1 MPLFTGDRNLNE
13 IQTQL
18 ALFAPSGGLGIPTST
33 YGLFTGRP
41 AEDFIVASQAG
52 SGIAT
57 VTANNLDIDIQT
69 LGFDESNGPNTITP
83 PIGVIDFRNTNIHFI
98 NNTPDIGGS
107 NRQSLLFDNVKLECS
122 VYSAGGSRVS
132 ETGVQL
138 GNWHDRGDGGSITTR
153 LPLYTFNDVELRG
166 DNGQTGAI
174 PAGQGGVER
183 ANLTLRM
190 TAIRDGSTFGDLS
203 LWNGRGIAD
212 TYIDTSPSAETGAGQ
227 RSNVRGGL
235 FIGATNTH
243 YNKITVGPIGINQV
257 TATDI
262 STEVPQDNMV
272 LGFSNEGNVE
282 GFDTN
287 GQYSASN
294 HFAIV
299 NELDLRAL
307 NAGLVDQNAVRYTIG
322 LDGYS
327 NTFFLNPLLGGVIT
341 TQTPTGPI
349 LTVTAPTG
357 LNLGSGFTLEDNSTG
372 TDLPIIDVKL
382 ANGSAG
388 SPLPNVG
395 TWYFVNGDE
404 VSNPNQSPLR
414 DEPLIKS
421 DGLEILVFAQN
432 LVQIHRDIILGA
444 NAAQR
449 MPRSVDHR
457 SFIFTSEG
465 TADIGIFRLDGI
477 DTTRTEFV
485 IRAQADAGLLGEIDG
500 DGTGSFDTNIAAWTG
515 YNGDTRSRT
524 LIATAPVFDD
534 IDDSIGLHVITQSGD
549 RTRDFYEINSSNWN
563 DFNNEPIPITD
574 RKSTV
579 FSAQSSISAI
589 AVTSHEYDAPQE
601 SLPPEIINNGR
612 LANYVSIQPL
622 IDLEFRKYSWAQQPT
637 SSEFGRLKTVSA
649 PAFDSTDTE
658 VLEARNNGFS
668 LRQPNGLFEFTHDID
683 DSTDPLT
690 TKLGNFEEFEARVKL
705 KQSLVDIVNRI
716 GGGGEGIVD
725 QVAGNTIR
733 WSYGEPLTSLANFGG
748 VRILPSG
755 TVINANAPGATFTFT
770 VTEPNRESGTLVFT
784 SGVPVELQGPG
795 DTFEFVSIA
804 EANRP
809 AGPLTGVDLLGL
821 FKANQI
827 DAAYRDNEITETH
840 YALPYTLIDTVLD
853 LGAANINFIFEDAD
867 DTILATF
874 ENNTWTIPTTALRLD
889 DNNEIDTI
897 KTSGNIDIDAR
908 IPTEL
913 KLEDTRALDQLRI
926 SNINQDTDVYYSVYN
941 TVTDL
946 TISSG
951 FIGAGGEVILTVL
964 PENQNNQLRVGV
976 AGQKYFDFLTE
987 DDNNGLPIVQA
998 GTEQITVAPLMN
1010 VNDAVSVLGIP
1021 TSGALLTPQRLA
1033 TIDPT
1038 RIILAADPNLLW
1050 DAIETV
1056 TGLSYVKSQND
1067 LYVELITRINNAGLI
1082 QATSLS
1088 SIEVDNE
1095 YFVFSQED
1103 GSVLA
1108 GGVPDETAARMAEVF
1123 NNAANRDIP
1132 QAGSNRT
1139 YYPDDN
1145 GKGNDYRFGYLSF
1158 TLENPDGVDLDGVTV
1173 GTRIS
1178 SGTALTSTADP
1189 IQVGNWFGT
1198 VRFSDVVGSTWDLE
1212 IAFNDIESRDF
1223 VANTL
1228 ESVSHWRLRVGE
1240 IEGVFSATGKVTF
1253 KLDTANT
1260 VGVDDISNALVG
1272 LNTYNP
1278 QDTSITLANP
1288 QYNRY
1293 IVQDPWTSEPGTLPP
1308 ENLAVN
1314 RVGSTSGIDLN
1325 TDLLWRTA
1333 IINQEITEGQ
1343 FTFDLGLG
1351 SITVHPVSTVAFKNV
1366 DGISVPRYKGRVDL
1380 FTLFGSESVLL
1391 GCPVYVTNVVSPKSL
1406 VDHPFSRISTVV
1418 IGVQDVSFQV
1428 ENRFVTAGASETFI
1442 TEVESNLE
1450 AAIIAARNVVI
1461 GTR

>member
-18 ALFAPSGGLGIPTST
+18 ALFATSGGLGIPTGT

-69 LGFDESNGPNTITP
+69 LGFDESNGPNTVTP

-98 NNTPDIGGS
+98 NDTPDIGGS

-122 VYSAGGSRVS
+122 VYSPAGDRIT
-132 ETGVQL
+132 ETGVQI
-138 GNWHDRGDGGSITTR
+138 GNWHDRGDGSTITTR

-203 LWNGRGIAD
+203 LWNGSGIAD
-212 TYIDTSPSAETGAGQ
+212 TYIDNSPTESGGGQ

-243 YNKITVGPIGINQV
+243 YNNITVGPIGVNQV
-257 TATDI
+257 TATNV

-287 GQYSASN
+287 GKYSASN
-294 HFAIV
+294 HFAVV

-341 TQTPTGPI
+341 TQTPTGISVI
-349 LTVTAPTG
+349 LTAPTG
-357 LNLGSGFTLEDNSTG
+357 LNLGSGFTIADDSTG
-372 TDLPIIDVKL
+372 TDLVLFDMKL

-395 TWYFVNGDE
+395 TWYFINGDE
-404 VSNPNQSPLR
+404 VSNPNQSPLNG
-414 DEPLIKS
+414 EPLIKS

-432 LVQIHRDIILGA
+432 LEQIIADTILAG
-444 NAAQR
+444 NASQR
-449 MPRSVDHR
+449 MPRAATDASY
-457 SFIFTSEG
+457 IFTDEG
-465 TADIGIFRLDGI
+465 ARGIGVFRLSGEDNTSFTIRDQGVAGI
-477 DTTRTEFV
+477 
-485 IRAQADAGLLGEIDG
+485 QASGNSGEVG
-500 DGTGSFDTNIAAWTG
+500 NFDTNIAAWTG
-515 YNGDTRSRT
+515 YNGDSRSRT

-549 RTRDFYEINSSNWN
+549 RTRDFYEINSSNWSN
-563 DFNNEPIPITD
+563 FNNEPIPITD

-649 PAFDSTDTE
+649 PAFDATDIE

-705 KQSLVDIVNRI
+705 KQSLVDIVNKI
-716 GGGGEGIVD
+716 GGPGQGIVT
-725 QVAGNTIR
+725 QVAGNTIT
-733 WSYGEPLTSLANFGG
+733 WDHGDPVTSLANFGG
-748 VRILPSG
+748 VRAFPSG
-755 TVINANAPGATFTFT
+755 TLFNANTVGSTFTFT
-770 VTEPNRESGTLVFT
+770 VNEPNRETGTLVFT
-784 SGVPVELQGPG
+784 SGVPFALQGIG
-795 DTFEFVSIA
+795 NLFEFVSIA

-987 DDNNGLPIVQA
+987 EDSNGLPIVQA
-998 GTEQITVAPLMN
+998 GTEQIIVAPLMN

-1240 IEGVFSATGKVTF
+1240 IEGFFSATGKVTF
-1253 KLDTANT
+1253 KLDSANT

-1325 TDLLWRTA
+1325 TDLLWRTE

-1343 FTFDLGLG
+1343 FTFDLGIG

-1406 VDHPFSRISTVV
+1406 VTYPFSRISTVV

-1428 ENRFVTAGASETFI
+1428 ENRFSTAGASETFI

>member
-18 ALFAPSGGLGIPTST
+18 SVLARSGGLGIPTGT
-33 YGLFTGRP
+33 YGLFTGNP
-41 AEDFIVASQAG
+41 SENFIIASQAG
-52 SGIAT
+52 NIAT

-69 LGFDESNGPNTITP
+69 LGLDESNGNDTITP
-83 PIGVIDFRNTNIHFI
+83 PVGIIDFKNVNLHFI

-107 NRQSLLFDNVKLECS
+107 NRQSLIFDNVKIECS
-122 VYSAGGSRVS
+122 VYDNTTSTVELI

-138 GNWHDRGDGGSITTR
+138 GNWHDRGDGSTVETR
-153 LPLYTFNDVELRG
+153 LPLYTFNDVSLRG
-166 DNGQTGAI
+166 DNGQTAAI
-174 PAGQGGVER
+174 PTGLGGVQR

-203 LWNGRGIAD
+203 LWNGSGIAD
-212 TYIDTSPSAETGAGQ
+212 TYIDGTPGDAGGQ

-243 YNKITVGPIGINQV
+243 YNNITVAPIGINQV
-257 TATDI
+257 TATDK
-262 STEVPQDNMV
+262 STEVPRDLMV
-272 LGFSNEGNVE
+272 LGFSNEGNVL
-282 GFDTN
+282 GFDNN
-287 GQYSASN
+287 GKYSSSN
-294 HFAIV
+294 HFAVV

-307 NAGLVDQNAVRYTIG
+307 SAGIVDSADVARHTIG

-327 NTFFLNPLLGGVIT
+327 NTFFLNPLLGGVAT
-341 TQTPTGPI
+341 RNTPTGVSLI
-349 LTVTAPTG
+349 LTAPTG
-357 LNLGSGFTLEDNSTG
+357 LNIGSGFTISDNSTG
-372 TDLPIIDVKL
+372 TDEVLFSILL
-382 ANGSAG
+382 ANGQGG

-395 TWYFVNGDE
+395 TWYFANGDE
-404 VSNPNQSPLR
+404 VSNPNQSPLAGR
-414 DEPLIKS
+414 PLIKS
-421 DGLEILVFAQN
+421 DGLEILVLNQN
-432 LVQIHRDIILGA
+432 LDQVQQDIIIGA
-444 NAAQR
+444 NASQR
-449 MPRSVDHR
+449 MPRPATDR
-457 SFIFTSEG
+457 SFIFTDEEAFG
-465 TADIGIFRLDGI
+465 IGIFRLDGTSQSAFVLRGE
-477 DTTRTEFV
+477 TTT
-485 IRAQADAGLLGEIDG
+485 GLVANINNNHTG
-500 DGTGSFDTNIAAWTG
+500 DFDTNTVAWTG
-515 YNGDTRSRT
+515 YNGDARSRT

-534 IDDSIGLHVITQSGD
+534 TNDSIGLHVLTQSGD
-549 RTRDFYEINSSNWN
+549 RTRDFYEINSSNWS

-579 FSAQSSISAI
+579 FSALSSISAI

-612 LANYVSIQPL
+612 LANYVDVQPL
-622 IDLEFRKYSWAQQPT
+622 LDLEFRKYSWAQQPT
-637 SSEFGRLKTVSA
+637 SAEFGRLKTVSPA
-649 PAFDSTDTE
+649 PFDATDIE

-668 LRQPNGLFEFTHDID
+668 LRQPNGLWEFTHDID

-705 KQSLVDIVNRI
+705 KQSLVDIVNKI
-716 GGGGEGIVD
+716 GGPGQGIVT
-725 QVAGNTIR
+725 QVAGNTIT
-733 WSYGEPLTSLANFGG
+733 WDHGDPVTSLANFGG
-748 VRILPSG
+748 VRAFPSG
-755 TVINANAPGATFTFT
+755 TLFNANTVGATFTFT
-770 VTEPNRESGTLVFT
+770 VNEPNRETGTLVFT
-784 SGVPVELQGPG
+784 SGVPSALQGIG
-795 DTFEFVSIA
+795 NLFEFVSIA

-827 DAAYRDNEITETH
+827 DAAFRDNEITETH

-951 FIGAGGEVILTVL
+951 FIGAGGEVLLTVL

-987 DDNNGLPIVQA
+987 EDNNGLPIVQA

>member
-18 ALFAPSGGLGIPTST
+18 ALFAPSGGLGIPTGT

-98 NNTPDIGGS
+98 NDTPDIGGS

-122 VYSAGGSRVS
+122 VYSVDGTRVS
-132 ETGVQL
+132 ETGVQI
-138 GNWHDRGDGGSITTR
+138 GNWHDRGDGSTITTR

-203 LWNGRGIAD
+203 LWNGSGIAD
-212 TYIDTSPSAETGAGQ
+212 TYIDNSPTESGGGQ

-243 YNKITVGPIGINQV
+243 YNNITVGPIGINQV

-294 HFAIV
+294 HFAVV

-307 NAGLVDQNAVRYTIG
+307 NAGLVDQNAVKYTIG

-341 TQTPTGPI
+341 TQTPTGISVI
-349 LTVTAPTG
+349 LTAPTG
-357 LNLGSGFTLEDNSTG
+357 LNIGSGFTIADDSTG
-372 TDLPIIDVKL
+372 TDLVLFDMKL

-395 TWYFVNGDE
+395 TWYFANGDE
-404 VSNPNQSPLR
+404 VSNPNQSPLNG
-414 DEPLIKS
+414 EPLIKS

-432 LVQIHRDIILGA
+432 LEQIIADTILAG
-444 NAAQR
+444 NASQR
-449 MPRSVDHR
+449 MPRAATDASY
-457 SFIFTSEG
+457 IFTDEG
-465 TADIGIFRLDGI
+465 ARGIGVFRLSGEDNTSFTIRDQGVAGI
-477 DTTRTEFV
+477 
-485 IRAQADAGLLGEIDG
+485 QASGNSGEVG
-500 DGTGSFDTNIAAWTG
+500 NFDTNIATWTG
-515 YNGDTRSRT
+515 YNGDARSRT

-549 RTRDFYEINSSNWN
+549 RTRDFYEINSSNWS

-649 PAFDSTDTE
+649 PAFDATDTE

-705 KQSLVDIVNRI
+705 KQSLVDIVNKI
-716 GGGGEGIVD
+716 GGPGQGIVT
-725 QVAGNTIR
+725 QVAGNTIT
-733 WSYGEPLTSLANFGG
+733 WDHGDPVTSLANFGG
-748 VRILPSG
+748 VRAFPSG
-755 TVINANAPGATFTFT
+755 TLFNANTVGSTFTFT
-770 VTEPNRESGTLVFT
+770 VNEPNRETGTLVFT
-784 SGVPVELQGPG
+784 NGVPFALQGIG
-795 DTFEFVSIA
+795 NLFEFVSIA

-951 FIGAGGEVILTVL
+951 FIGAGGEVLLTVL

-987 DDNNGLPIVQA
+987 EDSNGLPIVQA

-1108 GGVPDETAARMAEVF
+1108 GGVPDEAAVRMAEVF
-1123 NNAANRDIP
+1123 NNPANRDIP

-1212 IAFNDIESRDF
+1212 ISFNDIESRDF

-1325 TDLLWRTA
+1325 TDLLWRTS

>member
-18 ALFAPSGGLGIPTST
+18 ALFAPSGGLGIPTGT

-41 AEDFIVASQAG
+41 TEDFIIASQAG
-52 SGIAT
+52 NIAT

-69 LGFDESNGPNTITP
+69 LGLDESNGNNTITP
-83 PIGVIDFRNTNIHFI
+83 PVGIIDFKNVNLHFI
-98 NNTPDIGGS
+98 NNVQDIGGS
-107 NRQSLLFDNVKLECS
+107 NRQSLLFDNVKIDCS
-122 VYSAGGSRVS
+122 VYSASGSRVS

-138 GNWHDRGDGGSITTR
+138 GNWHDRGDGGTVETR
-153 LPLYTFNDVELRG
+153 LPLYTFNDVSLRG

-203 LWNGRGIAD
+203 LWNGSGIAD
-212 TYIDTSPSAETGAGQ
+212 TYIDGSPSPETGGGQ

-272 LGFSNEGNVE
+272 LGFSNEGNVL
-282 GFDTN
+282 GFDNN
-287 GQYSASN
+287 GKYSASN
-294 HFAIV
+294 HFAVI

-307 NAGLVDQNAVRYTIG
+307 SAGLVDQNAVKYTIG

-327 NTFFLNPLLGGVIT
+327 NTFFLNPLLGGVT
-341 TQTPTGPI
+341 TRNIPTGVSLI
-349 LTVTAPTG
+349 LTAPTG
-357 LNLGSGFTLEDNSTG
+357 LNVGSGFAISDNSTG
-372 TDLPIIDVKL
+372 TDEVLFSVLL
-382 ANGSAG
+382 ADGGGG
-388 SPLPNVG
+388 SPLPNQG
-395 TWYFVNGDE
+395 TWYFANGDE
-404 VSNPNQSPLR
+404 VSNPNQSPLAGR
-414 DEPLIKS
+414 PLIKS
-421 DGLEILVFAQN
+421 DGLEILVLNQD
-432 LVQIHRDIILGA
+432 LDQVQQDIIIGA
-444 NAAQR
+444 NASQR
-449 MPRSVDHR
+449 MPRPATDR
-457 SFIFTSEG
+457 SFIFTDEEAFG
-465 TADIGIFRLDGI
+465 IGVFRLDGTSQSAYVLRGE
-477 DTTRTEFV
+477 TTT
-485 IRAQADAGLLGEIDG
+485 GLVANINNNHTG
-500 DGTGSFDTNIAAWTG
+500 DFDTNVVAWTG
-515 YNGDTRSRT
+515 YNGDARSRT

-534 IDDSIGLHVITQSGD
+534 TNDSIGLHVLTQSGD

-563 DFNNEPIPITD
+563 DFNNEPIPITE

-579 FSAQSSISAI
+579 FSSLSSITAI

-612 LANYVSIQPL
+612 LANYVDVQPL
-622 IDLEFRKYSWAQQPT
+622 LDLEFRKYSWAQQPT
-637 SSEFGRLKTVSA
+637 SAEFGRLKTVSPA
-649 PAFDSTDTE
+649 PFDATDIE

-668 LRQPNGLFEFTHDID
+668 LRQPNGLWEFTHDID

-690 TKLGNFEEFEARVKL
+690 TRLGNFEEFEARVKL
-705 KQSLVDIVNRI
+705 KQSLVDIVNKI
-716 GGGGEGIVD
+716 GGPGQGIVT
-725 QVAGNTIR
+725 QVAGNTIT
-733 WSYGEPLTSLANFGG
+733 WDHGDPVTSLANFGG
-748 VRILPSG
+748 VRAFPSG
-755 TVINANAPGATFTFT
+755 TVFNANTVGATFTFT
-770 VTEPNRESGTLVFT
+770 VNEPNRETGTLVFT
-784 SGVPVELQGPG
+784 SGVPSALQGIG
-795 DTFEFVSIA
+795 NLFEFVSIA

-827 DAAYRDNEITETH
+827 DAAFRDNEITETH

-874 ENNTWTIPTTALRLD
+874 ENNTWTIPTTALRID

-951 FIGAGGEVILTVL
+951 FIGAGGEVLLTVL

-976 AGQKYFDFLTE
+976 TGQKYFDFLTE
-987 DDNNGLPIVQA
+987 EDNNGLPIVQA

-1021 TSGALLTPQRLA
+1021 TSGALLTPQRLVNV
-1033 TIDPT
+1033 DPD

-1082 QATSLS
+1082 QAVSLG

-1103 GSVLA
+1103 GMVLA
-1108 GGVPDETAARMAEVF
+1108 GGVPDEAAARMAEVF
-1123 NNAANRDIP
+1123 NNPANRDIP

-1173 GTRIS
+1173 GTQIS
-1178 SGTALTSTADP
+1178 SGTAPTSTADP
-1189 IQVGNWFGT
+1189 IQLGNWFGT
-1198 VRFSDVVGSTWDLE
+1198 IRFSDTVGSTWDLE

-1228 ESVSHWRLRVGE
+1228 ESVSHWRIRVGE
-1240 IEGVFSATGKVTF
+1240 IEGVFSATGKITF
-1253 KLDTANT
+1253 KLDAANT

-1288 QYNRY
+1288 LYNRY

-1314 RVGSTSGIDLN
+1314 RVGSTSGIDGN
-1325 TDLLWRTA
+1325 TDLLWRTE

-1343 FTFDLGLG
+1343 FTFDLGIG

-1391 GCPVYVTNVVSPKSL
+1391 GCPVYVTNVSSPKSL

-1428 ENRFVTAGASETFI
+1428 ENRFVAAGASEGFI

>member
-1 MPLFTGDRNLNE
+1 MPLFTGDINLNE

-18 ALFAPSGGLGIPTST
+18 AVLARSGGLGIPTGT
-33 YGLFTGRP
+33 YGLFTGNP
-41 AEDFIVASQAG
+41 TENFIIASQ
-52 SGIAT
+52 SGNIAT

-69 LGFDESNGPNTITP
+69 LGLDESNGNDTVTP
-83 PIGVIDFRNTNIHFI
+83 PVGIIDFKNVNLHFI

-107 NRQSLLFDNVKLECS
+107 NRQSLIFDNVKIECS
-122 VYSAGGSRVS
+122 VYDNTTSTVELI

-138 GNWHDRGDGGSITTR
+138 GNWHDRGDGSTVETR
-153 LPLYTFNDVELRG
+153 LPLYTFNDVSVRG
-166 DNGQTGAI
+166 DNGQTAAVPTGL
-174 PAGQGGVER
+174 GGVQR

-203 LWNGRGIAD
+203 LWNGSGIAD
-212 TYIDTSPSAETGAGQ
+212 TYIDTTPGDAGGQ

-243 YNKITVGPIGINQV
+243 YNNITVGPIGINQV
-257 TATDI
+257 TATDK
-262 STEVPQDNMV
+262 STEVPRDLMV
-272 LGFSNEGNVE
+272 LGFSNEGNVL
-282 GFDTN
+282 GFDNN
-287 GQYSASN
+287 GKYSASN
-294 HFAIV
+294 HFAVV

-307 NAGLVDQNAVRYTIG
+307 SAGIVDSADVARHTIG

-327 NTFFLNPLLGGVIT
+327 NTFFLNPLLGGIT
-341 TQTPTGPI
+341 TRNTPTGVSLI
-349 LTVTAPTG
+349 LTAPTG
-357 LNLGSGFTLEDNSTG
+357 LNIGSGFTISDNSTG
-372 TDLPIIDVKL
+372 TDEVLFSVLL
-382 ANGSAG
+382 ADGGGG
-388 SPLPNVG
+388 SPLPNQG
-395 TWYFVNGDE
+395 TWYFANGDE
-404 VSNPNQSPLR
+404 VSNPNQSPLAGR
-414 DEPLIKS
+414 PLIKS
-421 DGLEILVFAQN
+421 DGLEILVLNQN
-432 LVQIHRDIILGA
+432 LDQVQQDIIIGA
-444 NAAQR
+444 NASQR
-449 MPRSVDHR
+449 MPRPATDR
-457 SFIFTSEG
+457 SFIFTDEEAFG
-465 TADIGIFRLDGI
+465 IGIFRLDGTSQSAFVLRGE
-477 DTTRTEFV
+477 TTT
-485 IRAQADAGLLGEIDG
+485 GLVANINNNHTG
-500 DGTGSFDTNIAAWTG
+500 DFDTNTVAWTG
-515 YNGDTRSRT
+515 YNGDARSRT

-534 IDDSIGLHVITQSGD
+534 TNDSIGLHVLTQSGD

-563 DFNNEPIPITD
+563 DFNNEPIPITE

-579 FSAQSSISAI
+579 FSSLSSITAI

-612 LANYVSIQPL
+612 LANYVDVQPL
-622 IDLEFRKYSWAQQPT
+622 LDLEFRKYSWAQQPT
-637 SSEFGRLKTVSA
+637 SAEFGRLKTVSPA
-649 PAFDSTDTE
+649 PFDATDIE

-668 LRQPNGLFEFTHDID
+668 LRQPNGLWEFTNDID

-705 KQSLVDIVNRI
+705 KQSLVDIVNKI
-716 GGGGEGIVD
+716 GGIGEGIVTS
-725 QVAGNTIR
+725 VAGNTVR
-733 WSYGEPLTSLANFGG
+733 WDYGEQVTSLANFGG
-748 VRILPSG
+748 VRALPSG

-784 SGVPVELQGPG
+784 SGVPSALQGVG
-795 DTFEFVSIA
+795 NRFEFVSIA

-827 DAAYRDNEITETH
+827 DAAFRDNEITETH

-951 FIGAGGEVILTVL
+951 FIGAGGEVLLTVL

-976 AGQKYFDFLTE
+976 TGQKYFDFLTE
-987 DDNNGLPIVQA
+987 EDNNGLPIVQA

-1021 TSGALLTPQRLA
+1021 TSGALLTPQRLVNV
-1033 TIDPT
+1033 DPD

-1082 QATSLS
+1082 QAVSLG

-1103 GSVLA
+1103 GMVLA
-1108 GGVPDETAARMAEVF
+1108 GGVPDEAAARMAEVF
-1123 NNAANRDIP
+1123 NNPANRDIP

-1173 GTRIS
+1173 GTQIS
-1178 SGTALTSTADP
+1178 SGTAPTSTADP
-1189 IQVGNWFGT
+1189 IQLGNWFGT
-1198 VRFSDVVGSTWDLE
+1198 IRFSDTVGSTWDLE

-1228 ESVSHWRLRVGE
+1228 ESVSHWRIRVGE
-1240 IEGVFSATGKVTF
+1240 IEGVFSATGKITF
-1253 KLDTANT
+1253 KLDAANT

-1314 RVGSTSGIDLN
+1314 RVGSTSGIDGN
-1325 TDLLWRTA
+1325 TDLLWRTE

-1391 GCPVYVTNVVSPKSL
+1391 GCPVYVTNVSSPKSL
-1406 VDHPFSRISTVV
+1406 IDHPFSRISTVV

-1428 ENRFVTAGASETFI
+1428 ENRFVTTGASEGFI

>member
-18 ALFAPSGGLGIPTST
+18 ALFATSGGLGIPTGT

-69 LGFDESNGPNTITP
+69 LGFDESNGPNTVTP

-98 NNTPDIGGS
+98 NDTPDIGGS

-122 VYSAGGSRVS
+122 VYSPAGDRIT
-132 ETGVQL
+132 ETGVQI
-138 GNWHDRGDGGSITTR
+138 GNWHDRGDGSTITTR

-203 LWNGRGIAD
+203 LWNGSGIAD
-212 TYIDTSPSAETGAGQ
+212 TYIDNSPTESGGGQ

-243 YNKITVGPIGINQV
+243 YNNITVGPIGVNQV
-257 TATDI
+257 TATNV

-287 GQYSASN
+287 GKYSASN
-294 HFAIV
+294 HFAVV

-341 TQTPTGPI
+341 TQTPTGISVI
-349 LTVTAPTG
+349 LTAPTG
-357 LNLGSGFTLEDNSTG
+357 LNLGSGFTIADDSTG
-372 TDLPIIDVKL
+372 TDLVLFDMKL

-395 TWYFVNGDE
+395 TWYFINGDE
-404 VSNPNQSPLR
+404 VSNPNQSPLNG
-414 DEPLIKS
+414 EPLIKS

-432 LVQIHRDIILGA
+432 LEQIIADTILAG
-444 NAAQR
+444 NASQR
-449 MPRSVDHR
+449 MPRAATDASY
-457 SFIFTSEG
+457 IFTDEG
-465 TADIGIFRLDGI
+465 ARGIGVFRLSGEDNTSFTIRDQGVAGI
-477 DTTRTEFV
+477 
-485 IRAQADAGLLGEIDG
+485 QASGNSGEVG
-500 DGTGSFDTNIAAWTG
+500 NFDTNIAAWTG
-515 YNGDTRSRT
+515 YNGDSRSRT

-549 RTRDFYEINSSNWN
+549 RTRDFYEINSSNWSN
-563 DFNNEPIPITD
+563 FNNEPIPITD

-649 PAFDSTDTE
+649 PAFDATDIE

-705 KQSLVDIVNRI
+705 KQSLVDIVNKI
-716 GGGGEGIVD
+716 GGPGQGIVT
-725 QVAGNTIR
+725 QVAGNTIT
-733 WSYGEPLTSLANFGG
+733 WDHGDPVTSLANFGG
-748 VRILPSG
+748 VRAFPSG
-755 TVINANAPGATFTFT
+755 TLFNANTVGSTFTFT
-770 VTEPNRESGTLVFT
+770 VNEPNRETGTLVFT
-784 SGVPVELQGPG
+784 SGVPFALQGIG
-795 DTFEFVSIA
+795 NLFEFVSIA

-987 DDNNGLPIVQA
+987 EDSNGLPIVQA
-998 GTEQITVAPLMN
+998 GTEQIIVAPLMN

-1240 IEGVFSATGKVTF
+1240 IEGFFSATGKVTF
-1253 KLDTANT
+1253 KLDSANT

-1325 TDLLWRTA
+1325 TDLLWRTE

-1343 FTFDLGLG
+1343 FTFDLGIG

-1406 VDHPFSRISTVV
+1406 VTYPFSRISTVV

-1428 ENRFVTAGASETFI
+1428 ENRFATAGASETFI